1 MPAII
6 YQIYFQMK
14 IRHNTTIIVICEYF
28 DAHFTVFERMYDNK
42 FSIAYNFLY
51 DILKRT
57 YKKVTF
63 LQIIEKILS

>member
-1 MPAII
+1 
-6 YQIYFQMK
+6 
-14 IRHNTTIIVICEYF
+14 
-28 DAHFTVFERMYDNK
+28 MYDNK